1 MTISPSTHCIFSILE
16 FYFLQKHVITAMF
29 PHRFS
34 MMSCPLCACGCPCMC
49 LTTVASTT
57 ASSCSRSWSL
67 SSLSRCPPQPVLPST
82 TPAQSP
88 ATALAITAKPRLMGS
103 CQELRQLV
111 RRRGSPAP
119 PQLFNSSTRR
129 WSCAPTWSTPSLDM
143 RHSGV
148 TGKATEVNRT
158 QDFKH
163 RADTSK

>member
-1 MTISPSTHCIFSILE
+1 MTISASTHCIFSILN
-16 FYFLQKHVITAMF
+16 FYFSQKPVITAMF

-34 MMSCPLCACGCPCMC
+34 MMSFPLCDCGCPCMC

-67 SSLSRCPPQPVLPST
+67 SSLSRRPPPPILPST

-88 ATALAITAKPRLMGS
+88 AAALAITAKPRLMEC

-111 RRRGSPAP
+111 RRRGSPAS

-129 WSCAPTWSTPSLDM
+129 WSCAPTWSTPSRDM

-148 TGKATEVNRT
+148 TGKATEVNGT
-158 QDFKH
+158 QDFNH
-163 RADTSK
+163 RAVT